1 MLRVQLLCLCSLLI
15 ACNGSESSSGDD
27 DGGDTPSHAANGDAG
42 AKGDAGGTGDADGDV
57 HSASN
62 EVVGHFDVKLI
73 AATPATAVS
82 KATEGSTTVG
92 GKVYDGPLR
101 DAVIWD
107 QAAEE
112 DGCKLFMPRVP
123 FCDPACGSGAVCV
136 DDGKCEDS
144 PKPHG
149 VGTLHVEGLRTT
161 AGKSAFDIEPING
174 SYTNGASDALPF
186 PAFDEGDR
194 LSVGADGADY
204 AAFELKLR
212 GIAPLVLAGEG
223 AYALASDEPLALAWT
238 PPGAGSEAHI
248 HVDLDISHHGGSKGR
263 IECDVDDDGEH
274 EIPAS
279 LIAQLI
285 DLGVAGYPTIFVRRI
300 AATTAPI
307 EPGLVELEVSMSVE
321 RALEIPGLSSCTDDE
336 GCPDGETCQPD
347 LTCQ

>member
-1 MLRVQLLCLCSLLI
+1 MLRVQLLFLCSLLI

-27 DGGDTPSHAANGDAG
+27 GGGHETPGNAAAGDAG
-42 AKGDAGGTGDADGDV
+42 VKGNAGGDV

-82 KATEGSTTVG
+82 KAMEGSTSVS
-92 GKVYDGPLR
+92 GKVYDGPLH

-112 DGCKLFMPRVP
+112 DGCKLFVPRVP

-136 DDGKCEDS
+136 DDGKCEDI

-149 VGTLHVEGLRTT
+149 VGTLHVEGLKTK
-161 AGKSAFDIEPING
+161 AGKRAFDIEPING
-174 SYTNGASDALPF
+174 SYTNAASDALPF
-186 PAFDEGDR
+186 PAFDEGDM
-194 LSVGADGADY
+194 LSVSADGGDY
-204 AAFELKLR
+204 SAFELKLR
-212 GIAPLVLAGEG
+212 GIAPLVLAGDG
-223 AYALASDEPLALAWT
+223 AYTLASDAPLALAWT
-238 PPGAGSEAHI
+238 PPGAGSEARI
-248 HVDLDISHHGGSKGR
+248 HVDLDISHHGGSKGK
-263 IECDVDDDGEH
+263 IECDVDDDGQH
-274 EIPAS
+274 EISAS

-285 DLGVAGYPTIFVRRI
+285 DLGVAGYPTIFVRRV

-321 RALEIPGLSSCTDDE
+321 RALEIAGLSSCTDDE